1 MGAND
6 GLLSISS
13 LLLGVAAA
21 NISHDSFLVT
31 GFAGLIGG
39 ALSMGAGEYVSVSSQ
54 ADAEQADLDMER
66 HALRHEYDA
75 EHAELRDIYIDRGVN
90 PELASLVAQ
99 QLMEKDALGAHAR
112 DDIGITDALSAKPL
126 QAAVAS
132 SLSFLAGGIIPLGAS
147 ILTPANYT
155 IFTIAAVSLFFLAM
169 LGGLAAY
176 SGGASLFRGA
186 SRVFVWG
193 SLVLTVTAAAGKIF
207 GITM

>member
-1 MGAND
+1 
-6 GLLSISS
+6 
-13 LLLGVAAA
+13 
-21 NISHDSFLVT
+21 
-31 GFAGLIGG
+31 
-39 ALSMGAGEYVSVSSQ
+39 MGAGEYVSVSSQ

-75 EHAELRDIYIDRGVN
+75 EHAELRDIYIDRGVD

-147 ILTPANYT
+147 ILASTNHI

-176 SGGASLFRGA
+176 SGGASLLRGA

-207 GITM
+207 GVTM